1 MTTGWVWDERYMW
14 HDTGSGGEYMPAR
27 GWIEPEPHSERP
39 ATKRRFRNLV
49 EVSGLLRELTILE
62 PTPASVEDLVRF
74 HSRDY
79 VERIKALS
87 DDRGGDAGDLVPFG
101 PGSYEIALLAVGGCT
116 AALDAVL
123 AGQVENAYALVRPPG
138 HHAEPDLGRGYCIF
152 ANVPLAV
159 MRAKATRG
167 LGRVAILDW
176 DVHHGNAA
184 QKAFWTDPQVLTIS
198 VHQDQFFPLET
209 GAVDEVGDGPGRG
222 YNLNVPLPAGSGVP
236 TFIQAYERVVVPALL
251 AYRPEVIMVS
261 SGLDASAIDPQSRMM
276 MTSDGFRQITRLVMA
291 AAGEVCD
298 GRIVACHEGGYSS
311 AYVPFCGLAVVEEL
325 ARIRTA
331 VEDPYLEFLSS
342 VGGQASVL
350 PHQKEAIAAAEE
362 NLKIAVKAPSA
373 APA

>member
-1 MTTGWVWDERYMW
+1 MW
-14 HDTGSGGEYMPAR
+14 HDTGSGGEYLPAR

-49 EVSGLLRELTILE
+49 EVSGLLDQLTALS
-62 PTPASVEDLVRF
+62 PGPATVDDLLRF
-74 HSRDY
+74 HTREY

-101 PGSYEIALLAVGGCT
+101 PGSYEIALLAVGGCAT
-116 AALDAVL
+116 ALDAVL
-123 AGQVENAYALVRPPG
+123 DGRVDNAYALVRPPG
-138 HHAEPDLGRGYCIF
+138 HHAEPGIGRGYCIF

-159 MRAKATRG
+159 MRAKAFRG

-184 QKAFWTDPQVLTIS
+184 QKAFWTDPDVLTIS

-222 YNLNVPLPAGSGVP
+222 YNLNIPLPAGSGVP
-236 TFIQAYERVVVPALL
+236 AFVLAYERVVVPALI
-251 AYRPEVIMVS
+251 AYRPEVIVVS

-276 MTSDGFRQITRLVMA
+276 MTSEGFRQITRLVMA
-291 AAGEVCD
+291 AADDVCD
-298 GRIVACHEGGYSS
+298 GRLIACHEGGYSS
-311 AYVPFCGLAVVEEL
+311 AYVPFCGLAVIEEL
-325 ARIRTA
+325 AGIRTP

-342 VGGQASVL
+342 IGGQAGVL
-350 PHQKEAIAAAEE
+350 PHQEEAIAAAEA
-362 NLKIAVKAPSA
+362 NLSVAFSSPSLP
-373 APA
+373 PA